1 MDQPLAIHPFSAG
14 APGWMRLSAAIVIS
28 IALHSVALN
37 TLNAPPGGAPG
48 PRATAVLSARFPPLT
63 VPGRDAIAPALPK
76 NAARETPGERD
87 RSDRSM
93 ANSKPDA
100 IEHLGGPVTSL
111 RYYLGSE
118 LDQRAVPLQP
128 IEPEYPIA
136 AGVRDGALVLRLL
149 INEHGRVDDIIV
161 ARAEPEGVF
170 ESSARSA
177 FAGARFSPGVREG
190 APVKSQLLVE
200 VNYRHRTGDPV
211 ARSGAAYGD

>member
-37 TLNAPPGGAPG
+37 ALNAPPGGAPG
-48 PRATAVLSARFPPLT
+48 PRAAAVLSARFSPLT
-63 VPGRDAIAPALPK
+63 VPGRDAIAPALLK
-76 NAARETPGERD
+76 DAARETTGDRYD
-87 RSDRSM
+87 RSR

-100 IEHLGGPVTSL
+100 IERLSGPVTSP

-118 LDQRAVPLQP
+118 LDQRAVPLQA
-128 IEPEYPIA
+128 IEPEYPAA
-136 AGVRDGALVLRLL
+136 AGAREGTLMLRLL

-161 ARAEPEGVF
+161 VRAEPKGVF
-170 ESSARSA
+170 ESPARSA

-190 APVKSQLLVE
+190 APVKSQLLIE
-200 VNYRHRTGDPV
+200 VDYRHRIGDPV
-211 ARSGAAYGD
+211 SRSGAAYGD